1 MAAAD
6 EQTPT
11 PTPTNPVPTTMA
23 TSATSDTTAGNTNA
37 SNSNNTLSQ
46 AKYADLT
53 FNSPLSA
60 PHADALIAHLAL
72 SPSPSSSLS
81 TTTISVVDLGCGWG
95 ELLLRAAESVAA
107 ASSTSSS
114 SSHSGEAPGAAVTF
128 TGVDTDAA
136 LLDRG
141 RLLAAQRLGSNSG
154 GDSSNASASPSV
166 TFVDAPASSWTQP
179 AHRAICIGSSHALG
193 GTRPALQHLAR
204 IVAPYSSSPSS
215 SCSSATPTP
224 PSSSS
229 PPPSTSSYARVL
241 FGEMFWQVNPPP
253 EATRALFGD
262 DEVPGSL
269 ADLVAS
275 CRDEGWTVLHVSV
288 ADQAEWD
295 DFESRH
301 RSGQRRWLLEHPGSE
316 GADELRRQLDQ
327 REHDYLAHYRGILGF
342 AFLILAR

>member
-1 MAAAD
+1 MAAD
-6 EQTPT
+6 EQTPS

-72 SPSPSSSLS
+72 SPSPSAG
-81 TTTISVVDLGCGWG
+81 TTTPTSVVDLGCGWG

-193 GTRPALQHLAR
+193 GTRPALQHLTR
-204 IVAPYSSSPSS
+204 IVGPYSSSLSS
-215 SCSSATPTP
+215 SVTSAP

-229 PPPSTSSYARVL
+229 PSPSTSSYARVL
-241 FGEMFWQVNPPP
+241 FGEMFWQVSPPP

-275 CRDEGWTVLHVSV
+275 CRDEGWTVLH
-288 ADQAEWD
+288 
-295 DFESRH
+295 
-301 RSGQRRWLLEHPGSE
+301 
-316 GADELRRQLDQ
+316 QLDQ

>member
-1 MAAAD
+1 MAAD

-23 TSATSDTTAGNTNA
+23 TSTTSNTTAGNTNA

-72 SPSPSSSLS
+72 SPSSSSSLS

-107 ASSTSSS
+107 SSS
-114 SSHSGEAPGAAVTF
+114 SSHSGEVGAAVTF

-136 LLDRG
+136 LLERG
-141 RLLAAQRLGSNSG
+141 RLLARLGSR
-154 GDSSNASASPSV
+154 GDSSNASTSPSV
-166 TFVDAPASSWTQP
+166 SFVDAPASSWTQP

-204 IVAPYSSSPSS
+204 IVAPYSSSSS
-215 SCSSATPTP
+215 LSSSSATSAPP
-224 PSSSS
+224 PSAS
-229 PPPSTSSYARVL
+229 PSPSTSSYARVL

>member
-1 MAAAD
+1 MAAD
-6 EQTPT
+6 EQTPS

-72 SPSPSSSLS
+72 SPSPSAG
-81 TTTISVVDLGCGWG
+81 TTTPTSVVDLGCGWG

-193 GTRPALQHLAR
+193 GTRPALQHLTR
-204 IVAPYSSSPSS
+204 IVGPYSSSLSS
-215 SCSSATPTP
+215 SVTSAP

-229 PPPSTSSYARVL
+229 PSPSTSSYARVL
-241 FGEMFWQVNPPP
+241 FGEMFWQVSPPP

>member
-6 EQTPT
+6 EQKPT

-23 TSATSDTTAGNTNA
+23 TSTSTSNTTAGNTST
-37 SNSNNTLSQ
+37 SNSNSNTLSQ

-107 ASSTSSS
+107 SSS
-114 SSHSGEAPGAAVTF
+114 SSHSGEVGAAVTF

-154 GDSSNASASPSV
+154 GDSSNASASPPV

-193 GTRPALQHLAR
+193 GTRPALQHLTR
-204 IVAPYSSSPSS
+204 IVGPFSSSLSS
-215 SCSSATPTP
+215 SVTSAP

-229 PPPSTSSYARVL
+229 PSPSTSSYARVL
-241 FGEMFWQVNPPP
+241 FGEMFWQVSPPP